1 MGGEKE
7 RAQLK
12 AFEEMWAKV
21 IADALVAQLREEA
34 AAHGVDVFRWLARTG
49 ATQK

>member
-7 RAQLK
+7 RTQLK
-12 AFEEMWAKV
+12 AFEEMWAKL
-21 IADALVAQLREEA
+21 ITDALAQLREEA
-34 AAHGVDVFRWLARTG
+34 AAHGVDVFTWLARTG